1 MKIYDIIFLVDGTPM
16 QKKVIADNIE
26 EAKQIIKNNYIF
38 QWVYIE
44 FIDIL
49 EKEIK
54 KGVI

>member
-1 MKIYDIIFLVDGTPM
+1 MKIYDIVFLVDGTPM

-44 FIDIL
+44 FIDIF

-54 KGVI
+54 KGII